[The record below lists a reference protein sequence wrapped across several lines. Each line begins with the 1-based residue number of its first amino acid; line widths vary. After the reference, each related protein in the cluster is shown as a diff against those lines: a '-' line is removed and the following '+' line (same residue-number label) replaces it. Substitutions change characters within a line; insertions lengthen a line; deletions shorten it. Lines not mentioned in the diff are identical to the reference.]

1 MYKIKYC
8 AFISYSLCFTYKD
21 DYIYIYIYRYY
32 YALILFL
39 FGLNAGNLYE

>member
-8 AFISYSLCFTYKD
+8 AFISYSLCLIYKD
-21 DYIYIYIYRYY
+21 EYIYIYRYY

-39 FGLNAGNLYE
+39 FGLKAGNLYE